1 MEKNTDKMILLVKG
15 QGNWSL
21 YIRPSFNMTTVF
33 SIAHEGSGAKDSVF
47 GNLSYFTRWLKQ
59 ELKINSSIETGITPE
74 GRRILTE
81 TK

>member
-15 QGNWSL
+15 QGSWSL

-33 SIAHEGSGAKDSVF
+33 SIAHEDSEAKDSVF

-59 ELKINSSIETGITPE
+59 ELKINSSIEKGITPE